1 MKHRQK
7 ATYFLA
13 GILAALLITTLV
25 SPAMAALTDKTI
37 QVRGGVGI
45 YIDGQKLNP
54 TDVNGNPVDTFI
66 YNGTTYVPIRAV
78 STAFGKSIRY
88 DSPTQSVY
96 IGKEPGS
103 TSYLLTVCPPYQTYC
118 YAADPTYTIMG
129 KKYANGFTL
138 GMGGTSGN
146 ALFNLNGDYETLS
159 FDIGHIDGRS
169 GVSGAYDIYLDG
181 ELALSVDLDGEMR
194 LEHYELPLDGA
205 LQMKVEARGG
215 WLSIEYNYAMCN
227 IQVT

>member
-45 YIDGQKLNP
+45 YIDGEKLNP

-96 IGKEPGS
+96 IGEEPG
-103 TSYLLTVCPPYQTYC
+103 TKSYLLTVCPPYESSAGFPATVTM
-118 YAADPTYTIMG
+118 AG
-129 KKYANGFTL
+129 KKYANCMTTYTDGY
-138 GMGGTSGN
+138 
-146 ALFNLNGDYETLS
+146 ALFNLDGKYDMLS
-159 FDIGHIDGRS
+159 FVLGHIDGR
-169 GVSGAYDIYLDG
+169 GTGGKGYQYNIYLDG
-181 ELALSVDLDGEMR
+181 ALAFSVDLDAEA
-194 LEHYELPLDGA
+194 LPQSYEVPLNGA
-205 LQMKVEARGG
+205 LQMKIDGGFARDFA
-215 WLSIEYNYAMCN
+215 LADM
-227 IQVT
+227 QVS